1 MPRRNGRRLRLLIL
15 GGGVYQ
21 VPLIRRARELDLET
35 IVVTPEGPFPG
46 IRLGDQHWDL
56 DTTDE
61 EAVLRAARSY
71 GIDGIATTGTDV
83 CLPTL
88 GRVVDELGLRGP
100 SGSSARMSADK
111 TLMKRAF
118 KKHGVPT
125 AEFEIVE
132 SWADARDA
140 SRRLG
145 LPLIV
150 KASDSS
156 GSRGVTRVDSAD
168 ELESAW
174 GRALAVSRNRLI
186 VLERCLEGVEFGAQA
201 FVTGNEVV
209 AVFPHNDTVTPAPF
223 QTPVG
228 HSLPA
233 SLTSPQM
240 ASLSDVVCRGV
251 RALDIRDAV
260 CNVDLM
266 FADGQV
272 QVLEI
277 GARMGATCLPEN
289 VAVFSGLDVYGH
301 LLRLALGQATAVR
314 TLREQPNASLLLRSN
329 TSGVVQEVRVPD
341 GLSTHPSIVELQIDV
356 KRGDRVRAFQVGPD
370 RIGHIVV
377 KGDTAAQAE
386 AFAQELAAAIR
397 VEVAD
402 PV

>member
-56 DTTDE
+56 DTTDA

-240 ASLSDVVCRGV
+240 ASLS
-251 RALDIRDAV
+251 
-260 CNVDLM
+260 
-266 FADGQV
+266 
-272 QVLEI
+272 
-277 GARMGATCLPEN
+277 
-289 VAVFSGLDVYGH
+289 
-301 LLRLALGQATAVR
+301 
-314 TLREQPNASLLLRSN
+314 
-329 TSGVVQEVRVPD
+329 
-341 GLSTHPSIVELQIDV
+341 
-356 KRGDRVRAFQVGPD
+356 
-370 RIGHIVV
+370 
-377 KGDTAAQAE
+377 
-386 AFAQELAAAIR
+386 
-397 VEVAD
+397 
-402 PV
+402 